1 MPERRVA
8 RGSIRIVLHP
18 VTHAN
23 NRRHAV
29 NHQHVRTDLHRFAGK
44 THRGKQ
50 RLVDTEQHQTYAQN
64 RAAAQEHKAFCA
76 LVGCVQLAGAHA
88 CADQNGS
95 RFGETGKEAD
105 DHALQRAEHR
115 DGRNGLFGL
124 SAQNN
129 VDNHVAHADEHFV
142 ADDGEALDEVDF
154 HLLLIPAEMLL
165 KWNRYGYFCAR
176 AKIKMTK
183 TLITAAKD
191 VASAAPRTPISGKP
205 NFP

>member
-1 MPERRVA
+1 MLFHKRRQRFHALRRNGAHPFAGVHVPLHQNETDRLVDIAARKHDKERRFPHKARQAHQRQHHRVHKRNFADCAERRVA

-18 VTHAN
+18 VAHAN

-50 RLVDTEQHQTYAQN
+50 RLVDTKQHQTYAQN

-95 RFGETGKEAD
+95 R
-105 DHALQRAEHR
+105 
-115 DGRNGLFGL
+115 
-124 SAQNN
+124 
-129 VDNHVAHADEHFV
+129 
-142 ADDGEALDEVDF
+142 
-154 HLLLIPAEMLL
+154 I
-165 KWNRYGYFCAR
+165 
-176 AKIKMTK
+176 
-183 TLITAAKD
+183 
-191 VASAAPRTPISGKP
+191 
-205 NFP
+205 